1 MQDEG
6 AAGSHVLKSRLEEL
20 VKRWGRGEVSL
31 KHIAGISAQE
41 LHSVASQGYF
51 FFLQGKL
58 EPSRVIF
65 EGLVALDPRNAYYHR
80 ALGAI
85 YWRSG
90 KAEHAM
96 RQFDFAVRVAPK
108 DISNLIGRAEV
119 LISAKEFTKARNDLD
134 NVMKLGRSGQEAL
147 LEKARAMLSILPAQG
162 S

>member
-31 KHIAGISAQE
+31 KHIAGVSAQE
-41 LHSVASQGYF
+41 LHSIASQGYF

-85 YWRSG
+85 YWRSN
-90 KAEHAM
+90 KVDQAM
-96 RQFDFAVRVAPK
+96 RQFDFAVKVAPK

-119 LISAKEFTKARNDLD
+119 FISRKEFAKARADLES
-134 NVMKLGRSGQEAL
+134 VLKLARTGQEAL
-147 LEKARAMLSILPAQG
+147 VDKARAMMSVLP
-162 S
+162 SN

>member
-31 KHIAGISAQE
+31 KHIAGVSAQE
-41 LHSVASQGYF
+41 LHSIASQGYF

-58 EPSRVIF
+58 EPSRLIF

-85 YWRSG
+85 YWRSN
-90 KAEHAM
+90 KTDQAM
-96 RQFDFAVRVAPK
+96 RQFDFAVKVAPK

-119 LISAKEFTKARNDLD
+119 YIPKRIHKSTPRSHECHEAWTD
-134 NVMKLGRSGQEAL
+134 RSG
-147 LEKARAMLSILPAQG
+147 G
-162 S
+162 SA

>member
-31 KHIAGISAQE
+31 KHIAGVSAQE
-41 LHSVASQGYF
+41 LHSIASQGYF

-58 EPSRVIF
+58 EPSRLIF

-85 YWRSG
+85 YWRSN
-90 KAEHAM
+90 KTDQAM
-96 RQFDFAVRVAPK
+96 RQFDFAVKVAPK

-119 LISAKEFTKARNDLD
+119 YISRKEFTKARQDLM
-134 NVMKLGRSGQEAL
+134 NVMKLGQTGQEAL
-147 LEKARAMLSILPAQG
+147 LEKAQAMMSVLPAE
-162 S
+162 